1 MRTGTIIGALLVSGL
16 AVAGCTPSEEA
27 SQQPPTPGTPA
38 GEKVA
43 PAQVGGPE
51 APNSVPPANTD
62 HEFAQQ
68 LLSYDKQAKELA
80 DLAKRSSEDEGVK
93 QLAERLE
100 KLQEPIQHRVD
111 HWLQTTRGQG
121 AASAPEN
128 QDVGEM
134 TKMPPV
140 EQGALRG
147 VQETRGDEF
156 ERQLA
161 LVLSEHIEHT
171 VEMAHTEL
179 EDGVAPPMRDL
190 AELLIETREPLVKQ
204 GEELQAHL

>member
-51 APNSVPPANTD
+51 APNSVAPAHTD

-68 LLSYDKQAKELA
+68 LLSYDKQAKELT
-80 DLAKRSSEDEGVK
+80 DLAKRSSDDEGVK

-100 KLQEPIQHRVD
+100 QLQQPIQGRVEQ
-111 HWLQTTRGQG
+111 WLQTRRDQG
-121 AASAPEN
+121 PASAPEN
-128 QDVGEM
+128 RNVGEM

-140 EQGALRG
+140 EQGAMQG
-147 VQETRGDEF
+147 VTETRGEEF

-190 AELLIETREPLVKQ
+190 AEELIKTREPLVKQ